1 MKQRIIA
8 AFVMLAAC
16 VCFTACGEDTSSRS
30 VADLLSQLNDSGGKS
45 GNVTSSVSE
54 DEQVMLVVKCEPS
67 IQSDKAKNTVIPSE
81 YKVYFSGRVTDE
93 RTGRQTNISGA
104 DLDKLKKYAQDIVDH
119 KIQSKFDGGDPDT
132 DTTVAAYDK
141 TYKSNQ
147 LTAQS
152 KCSIDSF
159 DEMYKIVAD
168 KFKG

>member
-30 VADLLSQLNDSGGKS
+30 VTDLLSQLNDSGEKTD
-45 GNVTSSVSE
+45 NVTSSVSE
-54 DEQVMLVVKCEPS
+54 DEQVMLVFKCEPS
-67 IQSDKAKNTVIPSE
+67 IQSDKAKNTVIPCE

-93 RTGRQTNISGA
+93 MTGRQTNISGA

-141 TYKSNQ
+141 TYKANQ

-159 DEMYKIVAD
+159 DEMYKIVTD